1 MWRRE
6 GERRPDLYAG
16 CVRCNSA
23 AYLVLIG
30 IGEIDLIRE
39 LYETV
44 LVPEAVVEELSA
56 HRTPMEVRLWVPAM
70 PEWVSVSP
78 SRPASRLPFASLGLG
93 ERQAIALAQETAKSL
108 LLTDD
113 FQARVAA
120 ESVGIQVVPT
130 IRVLS
135 TAGALSLVDFDDAV
149 RRLRQTNF
157 RVSQKVIDRIASSRL

>member
-1 MWRRE
+1 MTYDKIIYTSDSRILDVHP
-6 GERRPDLYAG
+6 PDY
-16 CVRCNSA
+16 SA
-23 AYLVLIG
+23 KVGNVIF
-30 IGEIDLIRE
+30 DCRFH
-39 LYETV
+39 
-44 LVPEAVVEELSA
+44 
-56 HRTPMEVRLWVPAM
+56 HRTPIEVRLWVSAM